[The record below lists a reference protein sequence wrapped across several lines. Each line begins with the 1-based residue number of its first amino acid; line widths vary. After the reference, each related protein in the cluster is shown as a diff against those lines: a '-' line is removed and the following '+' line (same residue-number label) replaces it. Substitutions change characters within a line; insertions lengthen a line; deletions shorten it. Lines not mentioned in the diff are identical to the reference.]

1 MARNMST
8 WVMVDC
14 IAKLSEQEDGAHLA
28 RFVSDSGINLEV
40 RDIRDG
46 GGSYAPQW
54 FHGLKDGDRVTVSY
68 ILGHEHGQLRV
79 ERLA

>member
-1 MARNMST
+1 MARVMST
-8 WVMVDC
+8 WVVVEC
-14 IAKLSEQEDGAHLA
+14 TAKLSEQGDGAHLA
-28 RFVSDSGINLEV
+28 EFVSGSGIRLEV

-68 ILGHEHGQLRV
+68 ILGQEHGQLRV
-79 ERLA
+79 EPLT